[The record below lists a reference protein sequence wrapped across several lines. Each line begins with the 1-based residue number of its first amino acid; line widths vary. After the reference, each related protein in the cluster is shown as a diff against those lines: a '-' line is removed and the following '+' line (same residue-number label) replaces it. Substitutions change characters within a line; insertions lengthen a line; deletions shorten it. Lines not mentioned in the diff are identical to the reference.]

1 MTTLMCSLA
10 PRCSHGTSGLCSM
23 EVANSSLES
32 PGALQKFSKLIWGYH
47 VCPFISFYIHYYLF
61 LMKRNHF
68 FHQKLIVSIKQVELR
83 VFSFTKSTRCWK
95 HHRNV
100 WSKSNKSNDKK
111 YTNRTVRRVSCK
123 LDVAAD
129 QTLLPLP
136 RLPSVSPCQTTH
148 TNNYK

>member
-1 MTTLMCSLA
+1 MS
-10 PRCSHGTSGLCSM
+10 
-23 EVANSSLES
+23 
-32 PGALQKFSKLIWGYH
+32 I
-47 VCPFISFYIHYYLF
+47 YIHYYLF
-61 LMKRNHF
+61 LRKRNPF

-100 WSKSNKSNDKK
+100 WNKSNKSNDKK
-111 YTNRTVRRVSCK
+111 YTNRTVRRASCK

-148 TNNYK
+148 THTNNYKQLVDLPSPWQKMQQEESMSIPIHLKIRLIHIIIIYIYKLYNIILY